1 MPPVPLPMEK
11 LLFSDNGLVAV
22 RALFL
27 GERLDLKLLEKTD
40 PLATDPLV
48 VSAGDTGCAVLF
60 PYGAVV
66 LFGLDPLEQVS
77 FLQQLESFV
86 VKPLEDPATEDVNLR
101 LDSTGVGRVENDAI
115 WLSGFSVEQL
125 QLVADVLAKSV
136 VLDHYEAGTAKIF
149 EQIEPFANRLQV
161 TAKNARM
168 GKELLRQI
176 GRTLS
181 IQNRI
186 VGRVEII
193 DKPDLLWD
201 APELERIYLRLE
213 DEYEIRERNQ
223 ALERKLDLI
232 SRTAETALE
241 LLQHNSSQRV
251 EWYIVILIVVEILL
265 SLYEL
270 FGRSPVG

>member
-1 MPPVPLPMEK
+1 MEK
-11 LLFSDNGLVAV
+11 LLFSDNDLVSV
-22 RALFL
+22 RALFV
-27 GERLDLKLLEKTD
+27 GESLDLKLLEKTD
-40 PLATDPLV
+40 PLAIDPLV
-48 VSAGDTGCAVLF
+48 VSAGDHGCAVLF
-60 PYGAVV
+60 RYGAAV
-66 LFGLDPLEQVS
+66 LFGLDPLEQVT
-77 FLQQLESFV
+77 FLQQLDTLV
-86 VKPLEDPATEDVNLR
+86 VKPLPDPATEDVNLR
-101 LDSTGVGRVENDAI
+101 LDTTGVGRVENDVI

-136 VLDHYEAGTAKIF
+136 VLEHYEAGTAKIF
-149 EQIEPFANRLQV
+149 DQIEPFANSLQL
-161 TAKNARM
+161 TAKNASM

-193 DKPDLLWD
+193 DKPELLWD

-213 DEYEIRERNQ
+213 DEYEIRERNH

-241 LLQHNSSQRV
+241 LLQYNTSHRV

-270 FGRSPVG
+270 FGPPAAL